1 MIRTHV
7 LSAVAAMSLLAGT
20 GAISA
25 NAADYSGAYQ
35 PNSRYTNDF
44 ADDPPDT
51 RYDARPARQDQYR
64 DQDDDSGY
72 RADRGPGRRY
82 GWGNGW
88 GRPGRGIARIEAR
101 SSYVSDYGPREE
113 REFRARRSAIE
124 AWKFKVSN
132 IYGPRF
138 AHWRNA
144 IGKSVECDGYRGKL
158 SCTASARPVP
168 GASRWSWYGQ

>member
-7 LSAVAAMSLLAGT
+7 LSAVAAMSVLAGT
-20 GAISA
+20 GALCA
-25 NAADYSGAYQ
+25 NAADYGGAYQ

-44 ADDPPDT
+44 ADDPADD
-51 RYDARPARQDQYR
+51 RYEARPARQYQAEDTDDASTYR
-64 DQDDDSGY
+64 
-72 RADRGPGRRY
+72 PGRSW
-82 GWGNGW
+82 GAGNGW
-88 GRPGRGIARIEAR
+88 GRPGRHIPRIEAR

-168 GASRWSWYGQ
+168 GWSRWSWYGQ